1 MSIVVTAA
9 SGHFG
14 RAAVESLLARGA
26 DPASV
31 VATSRRPE
39 SLADLAERGVDV
51 RRADYSDP
59 DSLRTALAGAERVLL
74 VSGDEFGQRVAQH
87 TAVIEAAVAAG
98 ASLVAYTSAPHA
110 DTTSLALAAEHAAT
124 EKVLLAATADEGVD
138 HVLLRNGW
146 YVENYT
152 GQVDTFLEHGV
163 VGATGEGRVSVA
175 LRREYAEAAA
185 AVLLGD
191 GHAGAT
197 YELGGEAV
205 TLAEIAAAV
214 AEATGREVAH
224 HDVTVSE
231 LEQVLLGAG
240 LPEPAAQT
248 FADVDRGIA
257 AGELQVPTD
266 DLTRLLGR
274 APLGLRDAVREAL
287 GA

>member
-14 RAAVESLLARGA
+14 RAVVESLLARGA
-26 DPASV
+26 DPASL

-39 SLADLAERGVDV
+39 ALADLVERGVDV

-59 DSLRTALAGAERVLL
+59 ASLRRALEGAEKVLL
-74 VSGDEFGQRVAQH
+74 VSGTEFGQRVAQH
-87 TAVIEAAVAAG
+87 TAVIEAAVEAG
-98 ASLVAYTSAPHA
+98 ASLVAYTSAPYA
-110 DTTSLALAAEHAAT
+110 ATTSLALAAEHAAT
-124 EKVLLAATADEGVD
+124 EQVLLDAPVAA
-138 HVLLRNGW
+138 VLLRNAW

-152 GQVDTFLEHGV
+152 GQVETYLEHGL
-163 VGATGEGRVSVA
+163 VGATGDGRVSVA

-185 AVLLGD
+185 TVLLTD
-191 GHAGAT
+191 GHAGTT

-214 AEATGREVAH
+214 SEATGREVAH
-224 HDVTVSE
+224 HDVTVPE

-248 FADVDRGIA
+248 YADVDRGIA
-257 AGELQVPTD
+257 AGELQVPAD

-274 APLGLRDAVREAL
+274 APLPLRDAVREAL
-287 GA
+287 SA

>member
-9 SGHFG
+9 SGQLG
-14 RAAVESLLARGA
+14 RAVVESLLARGA

-31 VATSRRPE
+31 VATARRPE
-39 SLADLAERGVDV
+39 ALADLADHGVDV

-59 DSLRTALAGAERVLL
+59 ASLRSALAGAEKVLL
-74 VSGDEFGQRVAQH
+74 VSGNEFGQRVAQH
-87 TAVIEAAVAAG
+87 TAVVEAVVEAG
-98 ASLVAYTSAPHA
+98 ASLVAYTSAPYA
-110 DTTSLALAAEHAAT
+110 STTSLALAAEHAAT
-124 EKVLLAATADEGVD
+124 EKVLVDAPVD
-138 HVLLRNGW
+138 HVLLRNAW

-152 GQVDTFLEHGV
+152 GQVETYLEHGL
-163 VGATGEGRVSVA
+163 VGATGDGRVSVA

-185 AVLLGD
+185 TVLLTD

-205 TLAEIAAAV
+205 TLAEVAAAITEV
-214 AEATGREVAH
+214 TGREVAH
-224 HDVTVSE
+224 HDVTVAE
-231 LEQVLLGAG
+231 LEKVLLGAG

-274 APLGLRDAVREAL
+274 APLGLSDAVREAL

>member
-9 SGHFG
+9 SGQLG
-14 RAAVESLLARGA
+14 RAVVESLLARGA

-31 VATSRRPE
+31 VATSRHPE
-39 SLADLAERGVDV
+39 TLADLAERGVDV

-59 DSLRTALAGAERVLL
+59 ASLRTALEGAEKVLL

-98 ASLVAYTSAPHA
+98 AGLVAYTSAPYA
-110 DTTSLALAAEHAAT
+110 ATTSLALAAEHAAT
-124 EKVLLAATADEGVD
+124 EKVLVDAAVD
-138 HVLLRNGW
+138 HVLLRNAW

-152 GQVDTFLEHGV
+152 GQVETYLEHGL
-163 VGATGEGRVSVA
+163 VGATGDGRVSVA

-185 AVLLGD
+185 TVLLTD

-205 TLAEIAAAV
+205 TLDEIAAV
-214 AEATGREVAH
+214 VGEATGREVTH
-224 HDVTVSE
+224 HDVPVAE
-231 LEQVLLGAG
+231 LERILVGAG

-248 FADVDRGIA
+248 FADVDRGIG
-257 AGELQVPTD
+257 AGELEVPVD

>member
-9 SGHFG
+9 SGQLG
-14 RAAVESLLARGA
+14 RAVVESLLARGA

-39 SLADLAERGVDV
+39 TLADLAERGVDV
-51 RRADYSDP
+51 RRADYSDSA
-59 DSLRTALAGAERVLL
+59 SLRAALEGAEKVLL

-98 ASLVAYTSAPHA
+98 AGLLAYTSAPYA
-110 DTTSLALAAEHAAT
+110 ATTSLALAAEHAAT
-124 EKVLLAATADEGVD
+124 EKVLVDAAVD
-138 HVLLRNGW
+138 HVLLRNAW

-152 GQVDTFLEHGV
+152 GQVETYLEHGL
-163 VGATGEGRVSVA
+163 VGATGDGRVSVA

-185 AVLLGD
+185 TVLLTD

-205 TLAEIAAAV
+205 TLDEIAAAV
-214 AEATGREVAH
+214 GEATGREVTH
-224 HDVTVSE
+224 HDVPVAE
-231 LEQVLLGAG
+231 LEKILLGAG

-257 AGELQVPTD
+257 AGELEVPVD

>member
-9 SGHFG
+9 SGQLG
-14 RAAVESLLARGA
+14 RAVVESLLARGA

-39 SLADLAERGVDV
+39 TLADLAERGVDV

-59 DSLRTALAGAERVLL
+59 ASLRTALGGAEKVLL

-98 ASLVAYTSAPHA
+98 AGLVAYTSAPYA
-110 DTTSLALAAEHAAT
+110 ATTSLALAAEHAAT
-124 EKVLLAATADEGVD
+124 EKVLVDAAVD
-138 HVLLRNGW
+138 HVLLRNAW

-152 GQVDTFLEHGV
+152 GQVETYLEHGL
-163 VGATGEGRVSVA
+163 VGATGDGRVSVA

-185 AVLLGD
+185 TVLLTD

-205 TLAEIAAAV
+205 TLDEIAAAV
-214 AEATGREVAH
+214 GEATGREVTH
-224 HDVTVSE
+224 HDVPVAE
-231 LEQVLLGAG
+231 LEKILLGAG

-257 AGELQVPTD
+257 AGELEVPVD